1 MIQAIRARLFHHIEG
16 PARAPLSRTKLL
28 RTKLLRIKTVRR
40 FAQSDGA
47 MTTVEFGLIALPFFA
62 LLFAILETAMVFF
75 AGQEL
80 ETAVS
85 DSARL
90 ILTGQAQSQGFAQQD
105 FKNAVCARI
114 YGLFDCTNGLQVDVR
129 TYSSF
134 SSITTSPPIDSNGN
148 LQTGTFGYTPGS
160 ACNIVLVRLMYPWP
174 VYFTMMGLG
183 NIANLNGS
191 QHLIMATAAFRNEPF
206 GSGSC

>member
-1 MIQAIRARLFHHIEG
+1 MLHAIRAHLSHYTRRL
-16 PARAPLSRTKLL
+16 ARAPLLHV
-28 RTKLLRIKTVRR
+28 KTVRHL
-40 FAQSDGA
+40 AQGEDA
-47 MTTVEFGLIALPFFA
+47 MTTVEFGIVILPFLA

-75 AGQEL
+75 ASQTL
-80 ETAVS
+80 EAAVA

-90 ILTGQAQSQGFAQQD
+90 VLTGQAQSQGFAQSD

-114 YGLFDCTNGLQVDVR
+114 HGLFDCQNGLQIDVR

-134 SSITTSPPIDSNGN
+134 SSITTSPPVDAQGN
-148 LQTGTFGYTPGS
+148 LQTASFGYTPGA
-160 ACNIVLVRLMYPWP
+160 ACEIVLVRLMYPWP
-174 VYFTMMGLG
+174 VYFTMLGLDK
-183 NIANLNGS
+183 IANLNGG